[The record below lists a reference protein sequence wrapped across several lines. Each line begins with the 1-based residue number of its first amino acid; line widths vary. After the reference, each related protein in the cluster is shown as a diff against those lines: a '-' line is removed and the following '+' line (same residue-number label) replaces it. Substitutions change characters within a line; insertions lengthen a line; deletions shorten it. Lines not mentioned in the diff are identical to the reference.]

1 MVTSPTT
8 VLLKLAT
15 EEQKRARDALNYEAW
30 GMLLTREQ
38 YGARE
43 ERLRAHA
50 WSRDALTSWLL
61 VDHDG
66 QVLSSCEAY
75 RMESFVQGS
84 AGTTWGVASVFT
96 ERRLRGKG
104 YASRM
109 MALLVERLREL
120 DPKAHAI
127 VLYSDVGTAMYE
139 RSGFVVV
146 GSGQDRAWSAEPG
159 EPSAEIV
166 TDAIELPR
174 PGDPF
179 VVWANAAQIDWHRER
194 ERAYAALLDRIPIA
208 TAGARAGD
216 GAILWMT
223 GVRADRLLI
232 LGWNGKNLEPLIQT
246 ARSVAAAAGLEK
258 IVMWDQPGASGGWL
272 EARVGGLPMLHAID
286 PRVRP
291 EDWRT
296 IPRAVWV

>member
-1 MVTSPTT
+1 VF
-8 VLLKLAT
+8 LILAT
-15 EEQKRARDALNYEAW
+15 EEQKCARDALNYEAW
-30 GMLLTREQ
+30 GMLLSREQ

-43 ERLRAHA
+43 VRLRAHP
-50 WSRDALTSWLL
+50 WSQSALMSWLL
-61 VDHDG
+61 LGDDG
-66 QVLSSCEAY
+66 DVLSSCETY
-75 RMESFVQGS
+75 RMESFVGAS

-109 MALLVERLREL
+109 MALLVERVREL
-120 DPKAHAI
+120 DPKGHAI

-146 GSGQDRAWSAEPG
+146 GSGQDRAWGAEPG
-159 EPSAEIV
+159 ERAAEVV
-166 TDAIELPR
+166 TEPLELAR
-174 PGDPF
+174 PDDPF
-179 VVWANAAQIDWHRER
+179 VVWPSASQIDWHRER
-194 ERAYAALLDRIPIA
+194 ERAYASLLGRTPLA
-208 TAGARAGD
+208 TAGARVGD

-232 LGWNGKNLEPLIQT
+232 LGWNGKNLAPLIQT
-246 ARSVAAAAGLEK
+246 ARSVAADAGLEK
-258 IVMWDQPGASGGWL
+258 VVMWDQPGASGGWL
-272 EARVGGLPMLHAID
+272 EARVGGLPMLHPID
-286 PRVRP
+286 SRVRA